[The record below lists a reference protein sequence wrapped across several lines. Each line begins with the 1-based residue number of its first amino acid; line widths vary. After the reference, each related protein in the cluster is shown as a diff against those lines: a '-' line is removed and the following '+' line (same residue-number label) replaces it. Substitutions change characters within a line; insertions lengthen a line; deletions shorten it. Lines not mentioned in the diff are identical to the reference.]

1 MISQYRVYINRQT
14 GEYTF
19 EPPES
24 GVLVCVPGGEVPR
37 EFWESLTLWLSLQ
50 DTETRATKNAAKT
63 KAVKP
68 VEDK

>member
-19 EPPES
+19 EPPEE

-37 EFWESLTLWLSLQ
+37 EYWESLTGWLAEQ
-50 DTETRATKNAAKT
+50 KTVKTEKQTKS
-63 KAVKP
+63 VKP